1 MLFAVVGSS
10 SISNTRILIPPV
22 QALGKRKS
30 PLTALKRPLTIRGL
44 KGKG

>member
-10 SISNTRILIPPV
+10 SISSTRIAGSPV
-22 QALGKRKS
+22 RGRERYPL
-30 PLTALKRPLTIRGL
+30 LTALKHPLTIRGL